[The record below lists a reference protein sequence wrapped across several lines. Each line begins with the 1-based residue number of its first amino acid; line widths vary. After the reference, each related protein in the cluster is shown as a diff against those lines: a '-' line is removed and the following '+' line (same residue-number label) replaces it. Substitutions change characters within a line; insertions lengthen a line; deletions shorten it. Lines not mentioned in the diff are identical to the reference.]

1 MIPKVAFRPMTLD
14 ENIDVI
20 DWAYFENNGSLDV
33 HNYVLEYYPELSNLE
48 GCDKDIILDR
58 IRDVVSRDYYYYE
71 QKIKDEVIRYQDI
84 WDKYNDNYMLD
95 VSKYLDCDWDDICS
109 ISASVGLIPV
119 FPRYLDTHSF
129 CLSTNI
135 SEDKL
140 IETVC
145 HESLHFL
152 WFLKWKRLF
161 PSTNRR
167 EFDSPFMP
175 WVYSEMVVDPILNNI
190 FNSGKSGISFRSYDS
205 FYHYQYHGK
214 NVMEVLQDIYR
225 ENTSIE
231 EKIIHGYQ
239 YISEAVSSI
248 KINNYLS
255 QNVLHPDYL
264 FHGSPSVL
272 DTLTLHTSH
281 DSNQS
286 LDNVDTSIFLTSSL
300 LIASCYAFKDKIKE
314 ESEKNNL
321 DWDFQISSTETV
333 PIMTMEN
340 VVIPDDLSGYIY
352 VFPYNDSFR
361 NEPED
366 SLQYKS
372 YKNLQPIDVVLIHY
386 SDFKKYYV
394 LNNKSKSL

>member
-1 MIPKVAFRPMTLD
+1 MIPKVVFRPMTLD
-14 ENIDVI
+14 ENIEVI
-20 DWAYFENNGSLDV
+20 DWAYFEDNGSLDV
-33 HNYVLEYYPELSNLE
+33 HNYVLEYYPELSNLD
-48 GCDKDIILDR
+48 GYDKDVILDR
-58 IRDVVSRDYYYYE
+58 IRDVVSRDYYHYE

-129 CLSTNI
+129 CLSTNV

-161 PSTNRR
+161 PNTNRR

-175 WVYSEMVVDPILNNI
+175 WVYSEMVVDPILNNV
-190 FNSGKSGISFRSYDS
+190 FHSEKSGVSFRSYDS
-205 FYHYQYHGK
+205 FYHYQYQGR
-214 NVMEVLQDIYR
+214 NVMDVLKGIYYD
-225 ENTSIE
+225 NNPIE
-231 EKIIHGYQ
+231 EKIIRGYQ
-239 YISEAVSSI
+239 YVSEAVTSI
-248 KINNYLS
+248 KTSKYFS
-255 QNVLHPDYL
+255 QDVLRPNYL
-264 FHGSPSVL
+264 FHGSSLVL
-272 DTLTLHTSH
+272 DSLTLHTSH
-281 DSNQS
+281 DSNYN
-286 LDNVDTSIFLTSSL
+286 LDNVDTAVFLTSSL

-314 ESEKNNL
+314 ESEKAHL
-321 DWDFQISSTETV
+321 DWDFQISSTETE

-340 VVIPDDLSGYIY
+340 VVIPDDLEGYIY
-352 VFPYNDSFR
+352 VFSYNNFFKND
-361 NEPED
+361 PQD

-372 YKNLQPIDVVLIHY
+372 YQNLQPIDVVSVHY
-386 SDFKKYYV
+386 SDFKEHYLLK
-394 LNNKSKSL
+394 KSKTIL

>member
-1 MIPKVAFRPMTLD
+1 MIPKVVFRPMTVD
-14 ENIDVI
+14 ENIAVI
-20 DWAYFENNGSLDV
+20 EWAYSENNDSLDV

-48 GCDKDIILDR
+48 GCEKKVILDR
-58 IRDVVSRDYYYYE
+58 IKDVVSKDYYHYE

-84 WDKYNDNYMLD
+84 WDKYNDNYMLA
-95 VSKYLDCDWDDICS
+95 VSKYLNCDWDNICS
-109 ISASVGLIPV
+109 ISASVGLIPT
-119 FPRYLDTHSF
+119 FPRYLDTYSF
-129 CLSTNI
+129 SLSTNV
-135 SEDKL
+135 SKDKL
-140 IETVC
+140 IEAVC
-145 HESLHFL
+145 HETLHFL

-161 PSTNRR
+161 PNANRR

-175 WVYSEMVVDPILNNI
+175 WVYSEMVVDPILNSI
-190 FNSGKSGISFRSYDS
+190 FDEKLSVPFKAYDS
-205 FYHYQYHGK
+205 FYDYQYQGR
-214 NVMEVLQDIYR
+214 NVMAVLKDIYYD
-225 ENTSIE
+225 NKPIE
-231 EKIIHGYQ
+231 EKIIRGYQ
-239 YISEAVSSI
+239 YVSEAVTSI
-248 KINNYLS
+248 KISKYFS
-255 QNVLHPDYL
+255 QDVLRPNYL
-264 FHGSPSVL
+264 FHGSPLVL
-272 DTLTLHTSH
+272 DSLTLHTSH
-281 DSNQS
+281 DSNYN
-286 LDNVDTSIFLTSSL
+286 LDNVDTAVFLTSSL